1 MQIDGYAELLREDL
15 ARLAAL
21 GDESTARAAELISA
35 ALEPALRQRLQEAL
49 AEAALELSAGLDGGT
64 VEVRLA
70 GGDPELVFVA
80 DVTRDTGSVEDPSTA
95 RITLRLP
102 EALKAQ
108 VEAAAARAGVSVNTW
123 VIQNLSQATTS
134 RDRQDVTG
142 RNRLTGYGRS

>member
-21 GDESTARAAELISA
+21 GDESVARAAELMSV

-49 AEAALELSAGLDGGT
+49 AEAALELSAQLDHGS
-64 VEVRLA
+64 VEVRLSS
-70 GGDPELVFVA
+70 GDPELVFVPERGQDA
-80 DVTRDTGSVEDPSTA
+80 EPVEDASTA

-108 VEAAAARAGVSVNTW
+108 VEAAAARAGASVNTW
-123 VIQNLSQATTS
+123 VIQSLQQATTS
-134 RDRQDVTG
+134 RRHEYSG
-142 RNRLTGYGRS
+142 RNRLSGYGRS

>member
-1 MQIDGYAELLREDL
+1 MQIDGYTESLREDL

-21 GDESTARAAELISA
+21 GDESVARAAELMSV

-49 AEAALELSAGLDGGT
+49 AEAAVELSAHLDAGS
-64 VEVRLA
+64 VEVRLS
-70 GGDPELVFVA
+70 GGDTELVFVPNPA
-80 DVTRDTGSVEDPSTA
+80 RDAEPVEDPSTA

-123 VIQNLSQATTS
+123 VIQSLNQATTS
-134 RDRQDVTG
+134 RRQEIPG